1 MFIKFFA
8 LIFFLIF
15 NLYAN
20 EKKINEQDLENI
32 IKNYILENPEI
43 IIESLEKFTANQ
55 KEREK
60 KSFVSILNNFNE
72 TKVYENL
79 PRIGNL
85 ESQLIIIEFIDY
97 NCGYCKKTLPTISKL
112 IKNFDN
118 IQIVFID
125 YPILS
130 ESSEIAARASLAA
143 NEQNA
148 YFKFHTILLNNTKSI
163 NENFLYKTAENL
175 ALDIEKFK
183 KDMSSTKIKN
193 NIIKNIK
200 FANSLKIRGTPTFI
214 IGNQILP
221 GAYDYDKLKENV
233 YKMIKELP
241 E

>member
-1 MFIKFFA
+1 MFIKFFT
-8 LIFFLIF
+8 LIFFLIY

-85 ESQLIIIEFIDY
+85 ESQLIIVEFIDY

-148 YFKFHTILLNNTKSI
+148 YFEYHTFLLNNKKSI
-163 NENFLYKTAENL
+163 NEDILYKIAKEL
-175 ALDIEKFK
+175 SLDIEKFK
-183 KDMSSTKIKN
+183 KDMSSEKIKN
-193 NIIKNIK
+193 NIIQNIN

-214 IGNQILP
+214 IGKQILP
-221 GAYDYDKLKENV
+221 GAYDYEKLKKIILENS
-233 YKMIKELP
+233 
-241 E
+241 

>member
-1 MFIKFFA
+1 MFIKFFI
-8 LIFFLIF
+8 LIFFLMY

-85 ESQLIIIEFIDY
+85 ESQLIIVEFIDY

-130 ESSEIAARASLAA
+130 DSSEIAARASLAA

-148 YFKFHTILLNNTKSI
+148 YFEFHTILLNNTKSI

-175 ALDIEKFK
+175 ELDIEKFK

-221 GAYDYDKLKENV
+221 GAYDYDKLKKIILDN
-233 YKMIKELP
+233 L
-241 E
+241 

>member
-1 MFIKFFA
+1 MFIKFFI
-8 LIFFLIF
+8 LIFFLMY

-85 ESQLIIIEFIDY
+85 ESQLIIVEFIGY

-130 ESSEIAARASLAA
+130 DSSEIAARASLAA

-148 YFKFHTILLNNTKSI
+148 YFEFHTILLNNTKSI

-175 ALDIEKFK
+175 ELDIEKFK

-221 GAYDYDKLKENV
+221 GAYDYDKLKKIILDN
-233 YKMIKELP
+233 L
-241 E
+241 